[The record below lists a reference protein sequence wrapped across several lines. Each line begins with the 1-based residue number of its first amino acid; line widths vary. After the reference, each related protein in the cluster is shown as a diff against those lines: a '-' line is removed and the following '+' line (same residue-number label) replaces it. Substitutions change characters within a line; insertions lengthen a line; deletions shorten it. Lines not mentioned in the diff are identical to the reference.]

1 MQKRRKEDGFTLIE
15 LMIVIAVIGIL
26 AIVLVPK
33 VGTIKTQ
40 ARTAGID
47 TNMRVVQGYAES
59 QIDKWS
65 QNTSNQSTVAAEV
78 AASLGSGANALT
90 NPFDKTKAAFVISI
104 DGKDSTPAF
113 VPGVVYIKS
122 AAGSPYTVTIEAL
135 DANNNIYRTITVT
148 E

>member
-1 MQKRRKEDGFTLIE
+1 MMRRKKESGFTLIE

-26 AIVLVPK
+26 AVVLIPK
-33 VGTIKTQ
+33 VGTVKTQ
-40 ARTAGID
+40 AKTAGID

-65 QNTSNQSTVAAEV
+65 ANGSAQNVVAAEV
-78 AASLGSGANALT
+78 QASIGSGANALT
-90 NPFDKTKAAFVISI
+90 NPFDKNKDAFVISN
-104 DGKDSTPAF
+104 DGTSGSNK

-122 AAGSPYTVTIEAL
+122 AGGTPYTVTIEAL
-135 DANNNIYRTITVT
+135 DANNNVYRTITVT